1 MRVFAILCGA
11 MLGGLALPAPAQA
24 QAYQCRMPKTIS
36 VPKVTPRARPRRLPV
51 TGYTL
56 AASWSPEFCKRR
68 ARDSRHAMQCSGRNG
83 RFAFIAHGLWP
94 ESRARWPQYCP
105 TRRVV
110 TPAVARPNMCMMP
123 SARLLANQ
131 WAKHGSCMTRRPRT
145 YFRIM
150 AHPVEFDTL
159 PRCRLSVA
167 RRGADG
173 GQAARCLRGTQP
185 GLAAAGRGAGY
196 QPAWLAARIAAVLR
210 SRLPA
215 QTVRCAPFR
224 AEGRP
229 PHRDLARALA
239 ALREK
244 RP

>member
-11 MLGGLALPAPAQA
+11 MLGVLALPAPAQA

-68 ARDSRHAMQCSGRNG
+68 VRDSRHATQCSGRNG

-94 ESRARWPQYCP
+94 ESRGRWPQYCL

-145 YFRIM
+145 YFRITRILWNSIHFPD
-150 AHPVEFDTL
+150 ADYLSRDEALTAGKLRDAFVERNPAWPRQAVGLDINRRGWLRELRLCYGRDYL
-159 PRCRLSVA
+159 PKPCDA
-167 RRGADG
+167 RRFGPKDS
-173 GQAARCLRGTQP
+173 RRIEIWRG
-185 GLAAAGRGAGY
+185 L
-196 QPAWLAARIAAVLR
+196 
-210 SRLPA
+210 
-215 QTVRCAPFR
+215 
-224 AEGRP
+224 
-229 PHRDLARALA
+229 
-239 ALREK
+239 
-244 RP
+244 